1 MAKQIAEF
9 MNVTANMQR
18 MDSLMIATNIKNLS
32 VSVLFYTCVAALA
45 KITVQRKSNL
55 PEKQYQYIKKDVFNR
70 CIYYNRELDS
80 TERTIIIIHDA
91 EKLTESCDTTGA
103 LNDSNEYQLHIRL
116 LKE

>member
-55 PEKQYQYIKKDVFNR
+55 PEKQYQYIKKDVINR
-70 CIYYNRELDS
+70 CIYYKKESRC
-80 TERTIIIIHDA
+80 IISA
-91 EKLTESCDTTGA
+91 FQRYFYEFKLEGFG
-103 LNDSNEYQLHIRL
+103 
-116 LKE
+116 